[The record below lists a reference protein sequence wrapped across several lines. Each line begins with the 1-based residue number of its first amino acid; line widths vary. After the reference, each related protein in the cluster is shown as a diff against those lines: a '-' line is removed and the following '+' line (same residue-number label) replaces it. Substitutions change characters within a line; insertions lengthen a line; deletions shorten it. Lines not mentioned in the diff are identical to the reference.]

1 MIFIRDIFRILTF
14 KFSNEVTFVFNNSKC
29 KIFIQEKKSHKG
41 FAQYSDGDW
50 GIPEFEFSGSSIIHS
65 RNEPKKYF

>member
-1 MIFIRDIFRILTF
+1 MKSLSFLIMIA
-14 KFSNEVTFVFNNSKC
+14 SKC
-29 KIFIQEKKSHKG
+29 KICVQEKKIPQRVAPH
-41 FAQYSDGDW
+41 SDGDW